1 MLKTFVLVAALTVTP
16 VNTAEK
22 LPDETVTITKALA
35 EKLVQSSVAQQ
46 QEIAQLKQDIYQ
58 YQMMIFDMRSR
69 MCA

>member
-1 MLKTFVLVAALTVTP
+1 MFKTFVLVAALTVTP

>member
-1 MLKTFVLVAALTVTP
+1 MFKTFVLVAALTVTP

-69 MCA
+69 LCA